1 MGYMSWGIW
10 LYMMNKFIEIEM
22 TSPLLGVGGS
32 FHTWARFICKEY
44 NDALFKHF
52 GMKLFEAV

>member
-1 MGYMSWGIW
+1 
-10 LYMMNKFIEIEM
+10 MMNKFIEIEM
-22 TSPLLGVGGS
+22 TSTLLGVGGS